1 LSFARVVRGVEA
13 DVRGMRDRLYTAFM
27 EKSGDHTASDN
38 MARRVWGEVG
48 EEAVFRILLG

>member
-1 LSFARVVRGVEA
+1 MSFARVVRGVEA